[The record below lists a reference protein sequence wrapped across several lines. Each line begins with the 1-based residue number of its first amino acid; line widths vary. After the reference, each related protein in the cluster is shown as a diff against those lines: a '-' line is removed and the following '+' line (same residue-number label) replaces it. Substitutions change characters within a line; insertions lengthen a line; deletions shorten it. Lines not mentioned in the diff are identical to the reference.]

1 MKTFRGVN
9 RRFAFAAAA
18 FVFAAM
24 TQSGFAQASPTP
36 AEEARFSVIVEGA
49 SAGKAPDVILLP
61 GLASSREVYS
71 AEARLLAP
79 SYRLH
84 RIQIAGFAGEPA
96 GPNANG
102 LLLGPVV
109 EELHRYIVENHIE
122 HAAVIAHSMGGLMA
136 LMLADAHPEDV
147 GKLLIVDGLPFYG
160 VVISPDATVDSLRP
174 QAKAMHDGLLAM
186 SDEQFAATAQ
196 MMAAHLVISPDGQK
210 MVTAGAIASNRSVY
224 ANALAEDISTDM
236 RTRIA
241 SIKTP
246 VTVLYPYTAAQGAK
260 ETVDALYKSA
270 YATMPHVALQRVD
283 DSMHFIMLDQ
293 PEAFHRAIQS
303 FLGPGK

>member
-1 MKTFRGVN
+1 MKMFRGVN
-9 RRFAFAAAA
+9 RSFAFAAAA
-18 FVFAAM
+18 FVVAAM
-24 TQSGFAQASPTP
+24 TQTGFAQANATP
-36 AEEARFSVIVEGA
+36 VGQARFSVIVEGA

-61 GLASSREVYS
+61 GLASSREVFA

-102 LLLGPVV
+102 PMLGPVV

-122 HAAVIAHSMGGLMA
+122 HAAVIAHSMGGLMG

-147 GKLLIVDGLPFYG
+147 GKLLIVDALPFYG

-186 SDEQFAATAQ
+186 GDEQFAATAK
-196 MMAAHLVISPDGQK
+196 MMAGYMVISPTGQK
-210 MVTAGAIASNRSVY
+210 IVTAGSIASDRRVY
-224 ANALAEDISTDM
+224 ANALAEDMGTDM
-236 RTRIA
+236 RPRIA

-246 VTVLYPYTAAQGAK
+246 VTVLYPYSATQGDQAK
-260 ETVDALYKSA
+260 VDTLYKSA
-270 YATMPHVALQRVD
+270 YAPMPNVNLQRID

-293 PEAFHRAIQS
+293 PEAFHRAVMS
-303 FLGPGK
+303 FLGAGK